1 MNVRKSCLLA
11 SHNEESETSLSIFPL
26 FRMAFQNEKRRY
38 QERDLQLGGKTD
50 IPGCSKC
57 LSSFIKLVFA
67 HNLTRQLK
75 LADLFFWILTL
86 GHWDLLT
93 FISLNQGCWSFE
105 LWHLKILKLKIFGA
119 LDFLNLSPKNLINFL
134 YFYP

>member
-1 MNVRKSCLLA
+1 MYARVAYWPPTMKNLKLLSLF
-11 SHNEESETSLSIFPL
+11 SHYSEWHS
-26 FRMAFQNEKRRY
+26 RMGRY

-75 LADLFFWILTL
+75 LSDLFFWILTL

-93 FISLNQGCWSFE
+93 FIFLNQGLWSFE
-105 LWHLKILKLKIFGA
+105 LWHRKILSLKPLSFGP
-119 LDFLNLSPKNLINFL
+119 LDFLKMRPLIFFNVL